1 MFRTTL
7 KGILA
12 HKLRLVLTAMSIV
25 LGVAFVAGTF
35 VLTDSLRHTI
45 NGTAAE
51 ALEGVDA
58 GVRSESSFGNRANDL
73 NLVRN
78 PMPDTVLATV
88 ESVPGV
94 GDAVGG
100 VGGEAIIIATDGD
113 AIMAAGTSWTTNE
126 ELIPVSYTHLTLP
139 TILRV

>member
-35 VLTDSLRHTI
+35 VLTDSLKHTM
-45 NGTAAE
+45 NGTTAE

-58 GVRSESSFGNRANDL
+58 GVRSESSFGDKANAAV

-78 PMPDTVLATV
+78 PLPASVLASSRRSPASPTPRAG
-88 ESVPGV
+88 SVARP
-94 GDAVGG
+94 
-100 VGGEAIIIATDGD
+100 
-113 AIMAAGTSWTTNE
+113 
-126 ELIPVSYTHLTLP
+126 
-139 TILRV
+139 